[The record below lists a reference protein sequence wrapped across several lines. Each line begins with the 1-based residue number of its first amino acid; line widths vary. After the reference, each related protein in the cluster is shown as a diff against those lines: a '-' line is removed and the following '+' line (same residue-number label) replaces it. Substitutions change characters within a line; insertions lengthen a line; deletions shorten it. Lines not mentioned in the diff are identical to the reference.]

1 MILINESL
9 YTVHDT
15 LNPKIWDSNNKLL
28 PDVRSKLMEIVEEFK
43 EYVSNDIEMNI
54 IDAHIVGSN
63 ASYNYTE
70 YSDLDVHIVVNF
82 EMIGDCSEILQSY
95 YDAERSSFNDKYDI
109 SIHGVNVEIYV
120 EDVKSNTIS
129 NGIYSV
135 YKDEWIKYPEKLDK
149 IPDIDLDPELSE
161 TIANVR
167 EVLNSNDLDVV
178 KDLIN
183 ELYLMRKNSLATDG
197 EYGKGNQIFKEIRN
211 QGLLDELKD
220 EMYRLTSQELSLESK
235 SIVNEMNTRQI
246 DRNITGL
253 IGYSGYRI
261 NNLYNSMKTTKGT
274 MASRQLT
281 VHVDISDKY
290 GNSMSMK
297 FDPRPITATS
307 RTGSDFIPYDPK
319 VHEGEKLYVR
329 AKKPES
335 VGQYDPIYRVYI
347 ETTNGH
353 IFAGEVRNGNDLSKI
368 LNSINKQR

>member
-9 YTVHDT
+9 YTAHDT
-15 LNPKIWDSNNKLL
+15 LNPKIWDRENELL
-28 PDVRSKLMEIVEEFK
+28 PDVRSKLIEIVEEFK

-70 YSDLDVHIVVNF
+70 YSDLDVHIIVNF
-82 EMIGDCSEILQSY
+82 EMMGDCSEILQSY
-95 YDAERSSFNDKYDI
+95 CDAERSSFNDKYDI

-120 EDVKSNTIS
+120 EDIKANTVS

-135 YKDEWIKYPEKLDK
+135 YKDEWIKYPEKLDN

-167 EVLNSNDLDVV
+167 EVLNSNDLDAV

-183 ELYLMRKNSLATDG
+183 ELYLMRKNSLSTDG

-211 QGLLDELKD
+211 KGLLDELKD

-246 DRNITGL
+246 SRNINGL
-253 IGYSGYRI
+253 ISSSGYKI
-261 NNLYNSMKTTKGT
+261 NNIYNSMKTTKGAT
-274 MASRQLT
+274 ASRQLT
-281 VHVDISDKY
+281 VHVDISDKN
-290 GNSMSMK
+290 GNNISMK
-297 FDPRPITATS
+297 FDPRPITATTK
-307 RTGSDFIPYDPK
+307 TGYDFIPYDPE
-319 VHEGEKLYVR
+319 VHKDEKLYVR
-329 AKKPES
+329 VKKQEH

-347 ETTNGH
+347 ETTNGPM
-353 IFAGEVRNGNDLSKI
+353 FAGEVRNGNDLSKI
-368 LNSINKQR
+368 LNSINKRR